1 MPIQAPAPVPVPT
14 PVPPKRHAIAC
25 AAYAEFL
32 AGGYSAAS
40 VDAIATRAGVSK
52 PTVYKHFGSK
62 EQLFLEV
69 VGGVLDAACA
79 ELEPCPATLAA
90 APDLR
95 AALVEVQYRWARRLV
110 SAELMSLRR
119 LVIGEAERFPQLGR
133 LWYQRSRAAIDTP
146 LVAAVE
152 GLCATGRL
160 VVPDAELA
168 VRQLVALTVSVP
180 QLAQTFDTGRA
191 PAEAEL
197 RAVVAGGVEVFLA
210 RYGAE
215 GACGAP

>member
-1 MPIQAPAPVPVPT
+1 MPIPA
-14 PVPPKRHAIAC
+14 PPKRRAIAY

-32 AGGYSAAS
+32 VGGYSAAS
-40 VDAIATRAGVSK
+40 VDAIAARAGVSK

-62 EQLFLEV
+62 ELLFIEV
-69 VGGVLDAACA
+69 VGGFLGTAYA
-79 ELEPCPATLAA
+79 ELESCPATLAA

-95 AALVEVQYRWARRLV
+95 AALVEVQYRWTRRLA

-133 LWYQRSRAAIDTP
+133 LWYERSRAAIDTP
-146 LVAAVE
+146 LEAAVRALGE
-152 GLCATGRL
+152 RGAL
-160 VVPDAELA
+160 VVPDVELA

-180 QLAQTFDTGRA
+180 QLAQTFDPVRA
-191 PAEAEL
+191 HTDAEL
-197 RAVVAGGVEVFLA
+197 RDVVAGGVEVFLA

-215 GACGAP
+215 GARPAP

>member
-1 MPIQAPAPVPVPT
+1 M
-14 PVPPKRHAIAC
+14 
-25 AAYAEFL
+25 
-32 AGGYSAAS
+32 
-40 VDAIATRAGVSK
+40 DAIATRAAVSK

-62 EQLFLEV
+62 ERLFLEV
-69 VGGVLDAACA
+69 VGGFLDAAYA
-79 ELEPCPATLAA
+79 ELETCPATLAA

-133 LWYQRSRAAIDTP
+133 LWYERSRAAIDTP
-146 LVAAVE
+146 LAAAVG
-152 GLCATGRL
+152 GLCASGRL

-215 GACGAP
+215 GGRTAP

>member
-1 MPIQAPAPVPVPT
+1 MPIPA
-14 PVPPKRHAIAC
+14 PPKRRAIAD

-40 VDAIATRAGVSK
+40 VDAIAARAGVSK

-62 EQLFLEV
+62 ERLFLEV
-69 VGGVLDAACA
+69 VGAILGAAYA
-79 ELEPCPATLAA
+79 DLEPCPATLAA

-95 AALVEVQYRWARRLV
+95 SALVEVQYRWARRLV

-133 LWYQRSRAAIDTP
+133 LWYERSREAIDTP
-146 LVAAVE
+146 LAAAVE
-152 GLCATGRL
+152 ALGARGAL
-160 VVPDAELA
+160 VVPDVELA

-180 QLAQTFDTGRA
+180 QLARTFNPDADPGRA
-191 PAEAEL
+191 PTEAEL

-215 GACGAP
+215 GARPAP